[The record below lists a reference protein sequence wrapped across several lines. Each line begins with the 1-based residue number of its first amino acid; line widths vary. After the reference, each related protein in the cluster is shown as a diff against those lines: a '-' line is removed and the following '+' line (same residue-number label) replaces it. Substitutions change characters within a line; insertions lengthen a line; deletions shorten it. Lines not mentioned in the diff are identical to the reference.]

1 MLNISHYFC
10 NDYLCLGLAE
20 ECTIWRFSLKETH
33 LELDTGFSFEARDV
47 TAVCGYL

>member
-20 ECTIWRFSLKETH
+20 ECPIWRFSLKETH